1 MITLN
6 IFQQTIVIMA
16 IRNHSAE
23 VFWHK
28 HVWFQQSV
36 PRRSVIQWL
45 AILGR
50 LSTKDRLQSWGVI
63 VDGSCVQC
71 KGVLRIIITFFCVS
85 FFFPSVGEIVKQKT
99 SLNPLVICCKS
110 WNGWINI

>member
-71 KGVLRIIITFFCVS
+71 KGVLRIMITCFLRVLFLPKC
-85 FFFPSVGEIVKQKT
+85 GG
-99 SLNPLVICCKS
+99 NC
-110 WNGWINI
+110 